1 MENAGD
7 DGGDSR
13 GKHMISE
20 APNINTLWAEAF
32 VDELARCG
40 VRHVVIAPGS
50 RSTPLVIAFAR
61 HPDVVDHSVYDERSA
76 AFFALGIAKATGK
89 PVAVVC
95 TSGTAGANMY
105 PAVCEANASHVPMLI
120 LTADRP
126 VLLRDSG
133 APQTMDQQN
142 LFGTHV
148 RFFHDVAQP
157 EAETTKFRY
166 IRSLACDSVARAE
179 SEPAGPVHL
188 NFPFRKP
195 LEPVAV
201 ESGHAH
207 VPTEFL
213 LNGGDAVHGR
223 SDGRPYVE
231 RIRANRVAD
240 RHIVFSLADRIRG
253 AKRVLLIAG
262 PDGSGVR
269 LRDAMNR
276 FLEVSG
282 LPVFAEAASQLRFQM
297 NRPRS
302 IISATDLFLRSEKV
316 RDAIKPDLIIR
327 LGATPTTKAMQTF
340 TAECHNVPQIAIA
353 DSVERFDPDYVVSQ
367 RIVEDP
373 AAMFSSLVQEF
384 ETTPLQNI
392 DQSWIEY
399 LMQLDADAVEAL
411 DMFRQHIDEAHVALL
426 MQELSSL
433 PDDTALFVSSGMPIR
448 DVESYCNRSESA
460 LEMFFNRGVNGIDG
474 ITSTALGVAR
484 GRRGH
489 VVSLTG
495 DMAFLHDLNG
505 LHLSRDPR
513 IHATIIIVNSN
524 GSEIFGLLPIERF
537 DPPFTQHFE
546 MPHGYDFAKAA
557 AFFGIEHVLL
567 DDAEKLH
574 SVMNESGVRIIE
586 YRIERKHSKSVRA
599 QIADEVLASVERIP
613 APVKSTQQ
621 TLSIRVH
628 RIAVAESGIPIVFLH
643 GFTRSA
649 KAWNDILTHLSG
661 RTVYT
666 IDLPGHGN
674 ASIAKMT
681 VEDCSEEIAAFAERN
696 ALKQFHLI
704 GYSMGGRV
712 AMRYALAHQGTLASL
727 TLISASPGI
736 EEMSARDA
744 RRQSDEALAARV
756 EREGLET
763 FIDEW
768 MNTPLFRG
776 QERFG
781 KRAVRAARAER
792 MEQRTSGLASSL
804 RNMGQGVM
812 QPMWSEL
819 SSLKMP
825 VLLIAGERDEVYRE
839 HVRSMSE
846 RLPLAHAIIMEQAG
860 HDVPVEAWEKLG
872 IVLSEW
878 IDNLSLAN
886 EPAGS
891 SSQQD

>member
-7 DGGDSR
+7 DVGDSR
-13 GKHMISE
+13 GKRMISE

-32 VDELARCG
+32 VDELARSG
-40 VRHVVIAPGS
+40 LRHVVIAPGS
-50 RSTPLVIAFAR
+50 RSTSLVIAFAK
-61 HPDVVDHSVYDERSA
+61 HPDIVDHTMYDERSA

-89 PVAVVC
+89 AVAVVC
-95 TSGTAGANMY
+95 TSGTAGANMV
-105 PAVCEANASHVPMLI
+105 PAVCEGDASRVPMLI

-126 VLLRDSG
+126 VHMRDSG
-133 APQTMDQQN
+133 APQTMNQQH

-157 EAETTKFRY
+157 EADTTKFRY
-166 IRSLACDSVARAE
+166 IRSLACDAVARAE
-179 SEPAGPVHL
+179 GEPAGPVHL

-195 LEPVAV
+195 LEPISV

-207 VPTEFL
+207 VPEEFL
-213 LNGGDAVHGR
+213 LSGGDAVHGR

-231 RIRANRVAD
+231 CIRANRVAD
-240 RHIVFSLADRIRG
+240 QHIVFSLADRIRD

-262 PDGSGVR
+262 PIENGVH
-269 LRDAMNR
+269 LRHAMNR
-276 FLEVSG
+276 FLETSG

-302 IISATDLFLRSEKV
+302 IISAADLFLRSEKV
-316 RDAIKPDLIIR
+316 RDAVKPDLIIR

-340 TAECHNVPQIAIA
+340 IAECHDVPQIAID
-353 DSVERFDPDYVVSQ
+353 DSVERFDPDYVVLQ

-373 AAMFSSLVQEF
+373 AAMFSALVQEC

-392 DQSWIEY
+392 DQSWVEY
-399 LMQLDADAVEAL
+399 LVQLDASAVEAL
-411 DMFRQHIDEAHVALL
+411 HTSRQHIDEAHVALL

-448 DVESYCNRSESA
+448 DVESYCHRSEKA

-489 VVSLTG
+489 VVLLTG

-505 LHLSRDPR
+505 LHLSRDTR

-524 GSEIFGLLPIERF
+524 GSEIFGLLPIEQF

-546 MPHGYDFAKAA
+546 TPHGYDFAKAA

-567 DDAEKLH
+567 DDASKLR

-586 YRIERKHSKSVRA
+586 YRIERKRSKSIRK
-599 QIADEVLASVERIP
+599 QMADAVIEVLETIP
-613 APVKSTQQ
+613 VPVKSVARTS
-621 TLSIRVH
+621 SIRIH
-628 RIAVAESGIPIVFLH
+628 RISVSETGIPVVLLH
-643 GFTRSA
+643 GFSRNAES
-649 KAWNDILTHLSG
+649 WNDLLVHLSG
-661 RTVYT
+661 RAVYS
-666 IDLPGHGN
+666 IDLPGHGS
-674 ASIAKMT
+674 AAIAKMT
-681 VEDCSEEIAAFAERN
+681 VEDCAEEIAAFVVRN
-696 ALKQFHLI
+696 ALKRFHLI

-712 AMRYALAHQGTLASL
+712 AMRYALAHQGTLASM

-744 RRQSDEALAARV
+744 RRQSDEVLA
-756 EREGLET
+756 ERIEHEGLEA
-763 FIDEW
+763 FVDEW

-781 KRAVRAARAER
+781 KRAVRNARTER

-804 RNMGQGVM
+804 RNMGQGTM
-812 QPMWSEL
+812 QPMLGEL
-819 SSLKMP
+819 SSLKVP

-839 HVRSMSE
+839 HVRVMSE
-846 RLPLAHAIIMEQAG
+846 YLPQAQAIIMEQAG
-860 HDVPVEAWEKLG
+860 HDVPVEAREKLG